1 MKRCSGLR
9 SSKNKNNQLQC
20 GGVGGGGAGEIPV
33 DVPKGHFVV
42 YVSENRSRYIVPL
55 TVLTSP
61 EFQILLQLAE
71 EEFGFSHHM
80 GLTIPCEEQVFQS
93 LTSMLR

>member
-1 MKRCSGLR
+1 MRR
-9 SSKNKNNQLQC
+9 RWRRC
-20 GGVGGGGAGEIPV
+20 GGAGAGEIPV

-80 GLTIPCEEQVFQS
+80 GLTIPCEEQIGDNKADNDN
-93 LTSMLR
+93 T